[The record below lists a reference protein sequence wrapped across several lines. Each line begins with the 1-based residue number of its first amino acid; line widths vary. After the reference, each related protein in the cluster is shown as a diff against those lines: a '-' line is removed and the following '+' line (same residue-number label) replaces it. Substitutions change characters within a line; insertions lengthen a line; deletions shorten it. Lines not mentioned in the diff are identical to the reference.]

1 MPPDSSRKGLFRQWS
16 GHDPSA
22 HGAGNNPASR
32 RILIHPEVKGF
43 LSRSGN
49 IFVPLDFW
57 FQ

>member
-22 HGAGNNPASR
+22 HGAGNDPASR

-43 LSRSGN
+43 LGSVWS
-49 IFVPLDFW
+49 IFVPSDF
-57 FQ
+57 